1 MSYEIHP
8 AATLFPMMS
17 DEEYA
22 GLKADI
28 EENGLREPIVLW
40 CDQIIDGRNRLKA
53 CEEIGV
59 DPVFFELSDESDPW
73 KFVISHN
80 LHRRHLSSSQRAMV
94 AAKMANILHGGDR
107 SEDFKVSND
116 TLKMEDAAKQL
127 NVGRATVA
135 RAKSVTEN
143 GSEELQAAVSSGE
156 LPVSLAAKLVKDV
169 PDKAEQSAIVAQ
181 GSKAVREFVSN
192 VSNTAIDS
200 TDEEFSECEPPE
212 PAPCKVSEFIRL
224 WEQCSPTARR
234 AIRLWLEDN
243 AETN

>member
-1 MSYEIHP
+1 MNYEIHP

-22 GLKADI
+22 GLKDDI

-94 AAKMANILHGGDR
+94 ASKLANMMSGERTDLGSIDPRL
-107 SEDFKVSND
+107 SI
-116 TLKMEDAAKQL
+116 EDAAKQL
-127 NVGRATVA
+127 NVGRATVV

-143 GSEELQAAVSSGE
+143 GSEELQEAVSSGE

-181 GSKAVREFVSN
+181 GSKAVRDFVSN

-200 TDEEFSECEPPE
+200 TEEEFTECEPPE

>member
-1 MSYEIHP
+1 MTYEIHP

-17 DEEYA
+17 DEEFA

-28 EENGLREPIVLW
+28 EENGLREPIVVW
-40 CDQIIDGRNRLKA
+40 CDQVIDGRNRLKA

-59 DPVFFELSDESDPW
+59 DPAFWELPDECDPW

-80 LHRRHLSSSQRAMV
+80 LHRRHLTSSQRAMV
-94 AAKMANILHGGDR
+94 AAKLANILHGGDR
-107 SEDFKVSND
+107 LNESKIPIGTLVSMD
-116 TLKMEDAAKQL
+116 DAAKQL
-127 NVGRATVA
+127 NVGRTTVA

-143 GSEELQAAVSSGE
+143 GSEEVQSAVSSGE

-169 PDKAEQSAIVAQ
+169 PNKEEQSAIVAQ
-181 GSKAVREFVSN
+181 GAKAVRERVST

-200 TDEEFSECEPPE
+200 TEEEFSECDPPE

-224 WEQCSPTARR
+224 WESCSPTAKR
-234 AIRLWLEDN
+234 AIRLYLEDN
-243 AETN
+243 DAN

>member
-59 DPVFFELSDESDPW
+59 DPVFFELSDECDPW

-94 AAKMANILHGGDR
+94 ASKLANMMSGERTDLGSIDPRL
-107 SEDFKVSND
+107 SI
-116 TLKMEDAAKQL
+116 EDAAKQL
-127 NVGRATVA
+127 NVGRATVV

-192 VSNTAIDS
+192 VANTAIDS
-200 TDEEFSECEPPE
+200 NDEEFSECEPPE

-224 WEQCSPTARR
+224 WEQCSPTAKR
-234 AIRLWLEDN
+234 AIQLYIEEN
-243 AETN
+243 S